1 MIKEKKQH
9 NRGIY
14 IFLSNWN
21 EIVLHMMIV
30 IITLHWTTMLSQSE
44 ALFLW
49 PSLEPNQSRVPHKR
63 LIPNINSIKDDV
75 RLV

>member
-1 MIKEKKQH
+1 MYFSLQ
-9 NRGIY
+9 
-14 IFLSNWN
+14 LN

-49 PSLEPNQSRVPHKR
+49 PSLEPNQRPRASQEVDTQHQFHQGRRKVS
-63 LIPNINSIKDDV
+63 LAA
-75 RLV
+75 